1 MSRQARFISLQLAT
15 TMLLAPTAGAEQ
27 WQTYNATRFGAIADV
42 PTSWSMLPPP
52 ANNDGR
58 GFRSPDGKAKMNIG
72 GSFVLDDLTS
82 DLRASTQAHPYNDEI
97 VVTYKRLGDN
107 WAVASGYKSDGM
119 IFYRKSIA
127 ACGNRIINFVYI
139 EYPRSRKQEFDP
151 IVQHVSRSLR
161 NANISDECQ

>member
-1 MSRQARFISLQLAT
+1 MSRRARIVLLQLAI
-15 TMLLAPTAGAEQ
+15 TMVLASNAGAEQ
-27 WQTYNATRFGAIADV
+27 WRTYNATRFGAIVDV

-58 GFRSPDGKAKMNIG
+58 GFRSPDGKAEMNIG
-72 GSFVLDDLTS
+72 GSFVTDDLTS
-82 DLRASTQAHPYNDEI
+82 DLRASTQAHPDNGEI
-97 VVTYKRLGDN
+97 VTYKRLGDT
-107 WAVASGYKSDGM
+107 WAVASGYKSDGK

-127 ACGNRIINFVYI
+127 ACGNGIINSVSI

-161 NANISDECQ
+161 NANVSGECQ